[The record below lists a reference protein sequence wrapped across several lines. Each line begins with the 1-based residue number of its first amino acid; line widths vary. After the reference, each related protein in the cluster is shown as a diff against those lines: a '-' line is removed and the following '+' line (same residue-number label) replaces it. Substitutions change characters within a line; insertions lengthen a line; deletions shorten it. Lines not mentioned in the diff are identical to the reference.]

1 MRCGVC
7 HAPASTGR
15 TPSPSFA
22 RKSKQAIVP
31 AGFATKAEKSS
42 RQNSAVKKRTKFP
55 FDELRTGR
63 SRSCCLEEGFK
74 LLGDDALQHAFF
86 RMTRDVFNRACQH
99 APASRQELS
108 QLK

>member
-1 MRCGVC
+1 M
-7 HAPASTGR
+7 
-15 TPSPSFA
+15 
-22 RKSKQAIVP
+22 P

-55 FDELRTGR
+55 FDELRNWAVTFLLPGK
-63 SRSCCLEEGFK
+63 EGFK

-86 RMTRDVFNRACQH
+86 RMTRDVFNRACP
-99 APASRQELS
+99 PASRQELS